1 MMFGRCL
8 MRFRLAVLILLT
20 GFLCTI
26 SSTTALAE
34 VTVHNDSGTP
44 IPRDDLSPDAEQVA
58 RLINQLRA
66 RAGLPPLTIHPLLNR
81 AATGHI
87 AMMVAS
93 GVYGHVGYD
102 GSRTADRVA
111 RTGYVVDG
119 WVGENWALFGSVAQV
134 IDWWVSHAP
143 HRNNLLNRQYTE
155 MGVGVWPH
163 PAGQNLIVVVD
174 FSTGQLGVAAP
185 RTDTWQKP
193 ALHVVVAG
201 DTLSGIGQQ
210 YGMNWER
217 IALQNGLTAVSLL
230 QIGQVLTLAGASHTN
245 TGVATE
251 LAPTWAAFARDKTAS
266 SRMYVVQAGDSLWG
280 IAAQLGI
287 PLSALMKH
295 NGLSEA
301 SILFPEQV
309 LHLP

>member
-1 MMFGRCL
+1 
-8 MRFRLAVLILLT
+8 MRFRLTVLILLT

-34 VTVHNDSGTP
+34 VTGNNDSGTP
-44 IPRDDLSPDAEQVA
+44 ITRDDLSPAAEQVA
-58 RLINQLRA
+58 RLINQIRA

-81 AATGHI
+81 AATAHI

-93 GVYGHVGYD
+93 GVYGHVGSD

-119 WVGENWALFGSVAQV
+119 WVGENWAVFGSVAQAV
-134 IDWWVSHAP
+134 DWWVGHAP

-163 PAGQNLIVVVD
+163 PVGQNLIVVVD
-174 FSTGQLGVAAP
+174 FSTGQSGVA
-185 RTDTWQKP
+185 DTWQRP
-193 ALHVVVAG
+193 AIHVVVAG

-230 QIGQVLTLAGASHTN
+230 QIGQVLTLAGAGQTN
-245 TGVATE
+245 TGVATQ
-251 LAPTWAAFARDKTAS
+251 LAPPLAAFAHSEAAR
-266 SRMYVVQAGDSLWG
+266 YVVQAGDSLWG

-295 NGLSEA
+295 NGLNEE